1 MSVFPAEVETL
12 LARHP
17 DVLAAA
23 VVAVPDPEAGQRPY
37 AYVRTAPGSVLSA
50 WDLRE
55 WAAGAM
61 ATYKVPEVEILDELP
76 LTATGKIRKTELAE
90 RAERAAATTGSARP
104 GDPTP
109 PAP

>member
-1 MSVFPAEVETL
+1 M

-23 VVAVPDPEAGQRPY
+23 VVAVPDAEAGRRFY
-37 AYVRTAPGSVLSA
+37 AYVRTAPGSVLTA
-50 WDLRE
+50 QELRD

-61 ATYKVPEVEILDELP
+61 ATYKVPAVEILDEPP
-76 LTATGKIRKTELAE
+76 LTATGKIKKTELAE
-90 RAERAAATTGSARP
+90 RAATTAAAMPTAVSARP
-104 GDPTP
+104 SGPTP